1 MRSRQRTTDWA
12 THTFREH
19 NTKKLT
25 CGQARV
31 RRGVQKNGWT
41 PPALRGKRFLLYVD
55 SGMEAMTTANA
66 VEALSAW
73 PSRNHTDGLLSTKVW
88 PCTSSL
94 DAEVGGCGMLIDNL
108 HQWMEKCSR

>member
-1 MRSRQRTTDWA
+1 MVGSRDALTAAYHRLG
-12 THTFREH
+12 HHIFREH

-41 PPALRGKRFLLYVD
+41 PPALRGKRFLVYVD
-55 SGMEAMTTANA
+55 SGMEAMTPANA

-94 DAEVGGCGMLIDNL
+94 DAEVGRTD
-108 HQWMEKCSR
+108 RRP